1 MGYKIMYAAL
11 RSVNTDQLVNNTD
24 DALSMR
30 VRKVLWDAPA
40 LPSATSSAR
49 FTECPWYCIR
59 IRWDKTMNVS
69 LIAISS

>member
-30 VRKVLWDAPA
+30 VRKVL
-40 LPSATSSAR
+40 
-49 FTECPWYCIR
+49 
-59 IRWDKTMNVS
+59 
-69 LIAISS
+69 